1 VHGDAPGVRLL
12 HARLLAELVCCG
24 SREVLDQVIPGF
36 RQCRDVP
43 LPREISIDS
52 YKSLKW
58 TFLSEYYELEAQIE
72 T

>member
-1 VHGDAPGVRLL
+1 M
-12 HARLLAELVCCG
+12 LVF
-24 SREVLDQVIPGF
+24 EDEI
-36 RQCRDVP
+36 P